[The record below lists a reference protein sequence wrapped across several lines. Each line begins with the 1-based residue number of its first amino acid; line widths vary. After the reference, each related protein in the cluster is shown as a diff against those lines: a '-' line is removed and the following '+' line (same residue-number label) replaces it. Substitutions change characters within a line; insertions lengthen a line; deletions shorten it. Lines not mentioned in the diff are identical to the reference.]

1 MDCREIEA
9 LLEKVK
15 QDPELARA
23 FLEGEPQPPGKRL
36 KEAGKEAAAGIFGLL
51 AMVGGAIGYILLGL
65 FALHL
70 LGKAGLDVDG
80 WEEVVLMF
88 LLVTAPIVA
97 SILVG
102 LLGIVDRP
110 SGYLRTPGG
119 FLRENIKE
127 GVKEALREAML
138 KNQSGNAGRRK
149 R

>member
-1 MDCREIEA
+1 MDHFEMQT
-9 LLEKVK
+9 LLEKLK
-15 QDPELARA
+15 QNPELARA
-23 FLEGEPQPPGKRL
+23 LLEGEPQTPGKKL
-36 KEAGKEAAAGIFGLL
+36 KEAGKEAAAGIFGLF
-51 AMVGGAIGYILLGL
+51 AMVGSAIGYIFLGL
-65 FALHL
+65 FVVHL
-70 LGKAGLDVDG
+70 LERAGLDVGG
-80 WEEVVLMF
+80 WEDVVLIF
-88 LLVTAPIVA
+88 LLFTTPIVA
-97 SILVG
+97 SVVVS